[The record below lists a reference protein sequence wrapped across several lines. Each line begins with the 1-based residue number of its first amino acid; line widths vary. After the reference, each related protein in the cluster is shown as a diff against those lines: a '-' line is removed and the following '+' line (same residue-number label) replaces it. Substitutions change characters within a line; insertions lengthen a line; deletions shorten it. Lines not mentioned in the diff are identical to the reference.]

1 MVTPRTGN
9 PNGRPKKPAALAVLH
24 GDRGSK
30 RLRGAIPSGIAEKPA
45 TISSDASALWDEIAP
60 DLIRVRIIGPTD
72 VPAFVELL
80 EAMIL
85 AKFYRAN
92 MIRQLNGDP
101 VAVGQTP
108 AVYQYRTLMSV
119 LTSGWAQFGLT
130 PSSRT
135 RIYDA
140 VNGGQGGNSN
150 ATATDDLLSG

>member
-9 PNGRPKKPAALAVLH
+9 PNGRPKKPAALAILH
-24 GDRGSK
+24 GDRGAK
-30 RLRGAIPSGIAEKPA
+30 RLTGAVPTGTVEKPTTMSDHAA
-45 TISSDASALWDEIAP
+45 TLWDQIAP

-80 EAMIL
+80 EAMVL

-92 MIRQLNGDP
+92 MIKQLNGDA
-101 VAVGQTP
+101 VAPGQTP

-135 RIYDA
+135 RIFDA
-140 VNGGQGGNSN
+140 VNGGQGASGN
-150 ATATDDLLSG
+150 TTTDDLLSG